1 MNDTPSEPRI
11 GKVLRAST
19 TGFVCGTPSQDF
31 ALPSFG
37 AFVQTRPSDGQGVTV
52 IGLIHAISIEDDPLV
67 RQMVLSGTSNEAL
80 VNDQRVNRLVPVEI
94 SVLNVGYMA
103 DGAIFHTLP
112 PRPPLSLDAVLLCD
126 DALVRRFTERLDF
139 LRLVLS
145 AGDLPTEELL
155 AAALKHAAAARP
167 PSERGA
173 FLIDAGRQI
182 AALWGQDLARL
193 QHVLRLIRAAL

>member
-1 MNDTPSEPRI
+1 MNNPSSPSRI
-11 GKVLRAST
+11 GQVLRAST
-19 TGFVCGTPSQDF
+19 VGFVCGTPSQDF

-67 RQMVLSGTSNEAL
+67 RQMVLSGANNEAL
-80 VNDQRVNRLVPVEI
+80 LNDQRVNRLVPVEI

-103 DGAIFHTLP
+103 EGAIFHTLP

-126 DALVRRFTERLDF
+126 EALVRRFTERLDF
-139 LRLVLS
+139 LRLVLNP
-145 AGDLPTEELL
+145 GDLPTAELL
-155 AAALKHAAAARP
+155 AAALKHAAEARP

-173 FLIDAGRQI
+173 FLVDAGRQV

>member
-1 MNDTPSEPRI
+1 MNDTPSEQPI
-11 GKVLRAST
+11 GKVLRADT

-37 AFVQTRPSDGQGVTV
+37 AFVQTEPSDGQTITV
-52 IGLIHAISIEDDPLV
+52 VGLIHAISIDDDPLV

-94 SVLNVGYMA
+94 SVLTVGYMA
-103 DGAIFHTLP
+103 DGAVFHTLP
-112 PRPPLSLDAVLLCD
+112 PRPPLSLDTVTLCSD
-126 DALVRRFTERLDF
+126 DLVRRFTERLDF

-145 AGDLPTEELL
+145 ANDLPTEELL
-155 AAALKHAAAARP
+155 AAALKHASDARP
-167 PSERGA
+167 PSERRA
-173 FLIDAGRQI
+173 FLIDAGREI